1 MSYHVNVTN
10 NSGVELQTSDG
21 KTVAP
26 NGGTW
31 ESPLLGNATVGS
43 DMFGTM
49 LFIDLGDKHI
59 GGDTKETW
67 GVLIRYHDTAVV
79 GRYEDAAG
87 TYKVEFNEYLQ
98 ARVHGPSLRQVSLT
112 NILIG
117 EEPAFSPDD
126 AEAAPPA

>member
-1 MSYHVNVTN
+1 MSYHVHVTN

-21 KTVAP
+21 KTIAP
-26 NGGTW
+26 KGGTW
-31 ESPLLGNATVGS
+31 ESPLLGDATVGN

-59 GGDTKETW
+59 GGDTGETW
-67 GVLIRYHDTAVV
+67 GVLMRYHDTAVV

-87 TYKVEFNEYLQ
+87 QYKVEFNEFLQ

-126 AEAAPPA
+126 PGTKA

>member
-1 MSYHVNVTN
+1 MSYHVSVTN
-10 NSGVELQTSDG
+10 NSSVELQTSDG
-21 KTVAP
+21 KTIAP
-26 NGGTW
+26 KGGTW
-31 ESPLLGNATVGS
+31 ESPLLGDATVGS

-59 GGDTKETW
+59 GGDTSESW

-79 GRYEDAAG
+79 GRYEHDAG
-87 TYKVEFNEYLQ
+87 KYKVEFNEYLQ
-98 ARVHGPSLRQVSLT
+98 ARVHGPSLRQVQLA

-126 AEAAPPA
+126 PSAAPPA